1 MRAWQNA
8 VPGRRFWVSKAVL
21 LKAAKSRKIPG
32 PVPPVDDAGFTRP
45 GTGFSKP
52 PFEKAKPPIGFPI
65 PGTEFPIGGV
75 VYFVSWMP
83 FFKGS
88 VVSLGIALLMLPE
101 PTMIRFG
108 NLGATPFTAGA
119 AAGAASGVVNS
130 TEARGPHSPLMF

>member
-75 VYFVSWMP
+75 VADSAPRRRPAGRP
-83 FFKGS
+83 FARKQGRGQF
-88 VVSLGIALLMLPE
+88 
-101 PTMIRFG
+101 
-108 NLGATPFTAGA
+108 A
-119 AAGAASGVVNS
+119 AEQPPKPPRNPQKP
-130 TEARGPHSPLMF
+130 R

>member
-1 MRAWQNA
+1 M
-8 VPGRRFWVSKAVL
+8 SKAVL

-52 PFEKAKPPIGFPI
+52 PFEKTNPPIENSI
-65 PGTEFPIGGV
+65 SGTGNSIGGV

-101 PTMIRFG
+101 PTMIRLG

-130 TEARGPHSPLMF
+130 TEARWPHSPLMF